1 MGHVR
6 PVGTVFWTRGN
17 GDQSTRISL
26 FLSSLSLSPS
36 FFSFFAR
43 LLLSYHSSWF
53 PPTSKIPVEGQRT
66 SNFVFEAVVEREI
79 GDTRVVPDPRDGT
92 PFDGIAVAASTDWMT
107 TREPRQK

>member
-6 PVGTVFWTRGN
+6 SVGTVFWTRGN
-17 GDQSTRISL
+17 GDQSTRI
-26 FLSSLSLSPS
+26 SLSLSPS

-92 PFDGIAVAASTDWMT
+92 PFDGIAMAASTDWMT
-107 TREPRQK
+107 TGEQRQK